1 MRSRVRARAAGAFAL
16 AMLLSPSVGSAQPLE
31 PPAAAASSGL
41 PVGASVPGGFVVIP
55 LEADGAARPTA
66 SFDGRRVLVI
76 PDGESYAAIVGIP
89 LKTAPGNYRIA
100 ARGATRRTY
109 AFQVEPKRY
118 AEQRLTITDTR
129 KVNPSPGDQARI
141 ARETKRIAAV
151 KAHWSEQ
158 EPDSLRLD
166 LPAQG
171 RLSSPFGLR
180 RFFNDQE
187 RNPHSGL
194 DIAID
199 TGTPVLAAAAGAVID
214 TGDYFF
220 NGRTVFIDHGQGF
233 LTMYCHLSEI
243 RVQPGDRVGRGERV
257 ALSGMTGRATG
268 PHLHF
273 SVVLNNTMVDPALF
287 LPLPSSPPK
296 AGAR

>member
-1 MRSRVRARAAGAFAL
+1 MCNRLRHHAVGVIAL
-16 AMLLSPSVGSAQPLE
+16 AMLLSPRLGGAQPE
-31 PPAAAASSGL
+31 QTGTAESSGL
-41 PVGASVPGGFVVIP
+41 PAGASVPGGFAVIA
-55 LEADGAARPTA
+55 LEADGPDRPTA
-66 SFDGRRVLVI
+66 TFKGRRVLVI
-76 PDGESYAAIVGIP
+76 PDGEGYAAIVGIP
-89 LKTAPGNYRIA
+89 LKVAPGEQRIT
-100 ARGATRRTY
+100 ARGSARKTY
-109 AFQVEPKRY
+109 AFRVEPKRY

-129 KVNPSPGDQARI
+129 KVNPNPEDQGRI

-151 KAHWSEQ
+151 KAHWSE
-158 EPDSLRLD
+158 EDPESLWLD

-171 RLSSPFGLR
+171 RFSSPFGLR

-199 TGTPVLAAAAGAVID
+199 TGTPVLAAAAGTVID

-220 NGRTVFIDHGQGF
+220 NGKTVFLDHGQGF

-243 RVQPGDRVGRGERV
+243 HVQPGDRVARGERL

-287 LPLPSSPPK
+287 LPLPGSPPK
-296 AGAR
+296 AEAR

>member
-1 MRSRVRARAAGAFAL
+1 MQARAAGAFAL
-16 AMLLSPSVGSAQPLE
+16 AMLLSPSVSPTQP
-31 PPAAAASSGL
+31 PGPSAAAESSGL
-41 PVGASVPGGFVVIP
+41 PAGANVPGGFVVIP
-55 LEADGAARPTA
+55 HEAGGADRPTA
-66 SFDGRRVLVI
+66 SFNGRRVLVI
-76 PDGESYAAIVGIP
+76 PDGEGYAAIVGIP
-89 LKTAPGNYRIA
+89 LKTAPGEQRIA
-100 ARGATRRTY
+100 ARGATRKTY
-109 AFQVEPKRY
+109 PFQVEPKRY

-129 KVNPSPGDQARI
+129 KVNPNPEDQARI
-141 ARETKRIAAV
+141 AREMKRIAAA

-166 LPAQG
+166 LPARG
-171 RLSSPFGLR
+171 RFSSPFGLR

-194 DIAID
+194 DIAIG
-199 TGTPVLAAAAGAVID
+199 TGTPVLAAAAGTVID

-220 NGRTVFIDHGQGF
+220 NGRTVFVDHGQGF

-243 RVQPGDRVGRGERV
+243 RVQPGDRVGRGERL

-273 SVVLNNTMVDPALF
+273 SVVLNDTMVDPALF
-287 LPLPSSPPK
+287 LPLPNSPPK